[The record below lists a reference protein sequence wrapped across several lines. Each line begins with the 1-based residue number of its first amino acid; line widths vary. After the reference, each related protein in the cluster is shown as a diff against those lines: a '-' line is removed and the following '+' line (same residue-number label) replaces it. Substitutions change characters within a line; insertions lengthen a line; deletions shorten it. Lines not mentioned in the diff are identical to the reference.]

1 MFNKVP
7 NINWLKYP
15 ESFSIPFNIISLFL
29 SLEENK
35 EINEKINNE
44 INQLSNKE
52 IKKEKI
58 ILTLQKLKKL
68 TLQINFPSENEH
80 TKKLNEKLIKFG
92 IKENDILKAHNSIKK
107 VWSSKYNERVYLSM
121 QKLNI
126 SFDKIKVSV
135 LIQKIIPSEYA
146 FVIHTKNPLN
156 NNNNEIFAEVVNG
169 MGETLVGAYEGQSFS
184 FIYNKNNKQFNI
196 NSYQN
201 KSIKLLNEGFIF
213 RSDSNMED
221 IENFSGAGLF
231 DSVPMIDDKIIYM
244 KYFDDK
250 LYVDDN
256 FVNKIVNGICD
267 IGINVEM
274 LYNGKPQDIEGVYYN
289 GEFYVVQSRPQV

>member
-1 MFNKVP
+1 
-7 NINWLKYP
+7 
-15 ESFSIPFNIISLFL
+15 
-29 SLEENK
+29 
-35 EINEKINNE
+35 
-44 INQLSNKE
+44 
-52 IKKEKI
+52 
-58 ILTLQKLKKL
+58 
-68 TLQINFPSENEH
+68 
-80 TKKLNEKLIKFG
+80 
-92 IKENDILKAHNSIKK
+92 
-107 VWSSKYNERVYLSM
+107 M

-135 LIQKIIPSEYA
+135 LIQKIIPTEYA

-250 LYVDDN
+250 LYIDDN

-274 LYNGKPQDIEGVYYN
+274 IYNGKPQDIEGVYYN
-289 GEFYVVQSRPQV
+289 GEFYIVQSRPQV